1 MISKQLAFYLSCKY
15 AVVMESAAKGGAAAN
30 CIILLGPTATGK
42 TSLAVK
48 LADHYN
54 GQIISADSRQVYK
67 GLDLGSGKDLEEYIV
82 TDGNGGKKQIP
93 YHLIDIA
100 DLSQEY
106 SVFNYQKDFYRDFA
120 SIAEKNILPVICGGT
135 GMYLDS
141 IIRGYELQEVPTN
154 TELRLSLNGLSME
167 ELAEKLRSLKPD
179 LHNSTDLTERHRL
192 LRAIEIAE
200 YEKTPEAQKQ
210 KAQAPARPNIV
221 PYILGLT
228 FPRDVL
234 RKRIKDRLRLRFKL
248 GMIEEVDALHKN
260 GVPWERLERLGL
272 EYGYISRMLQGKIKS
287 EELFSQLY
295 IAIGQ
300 FAKRQETWFRG
311 MERKGVHINWIPTT
325 AQSTTDQVFASAL
338 DMLCKAGICV

>member
-1 MISKQLAFYLSCKY
+1 MD
-15 AVVMESAAKGGAAAN
+15 N

-48 LADHYN
+48 LADYYH
-54 GQIISADSRQVYK
+54 GEIISADSRQVYK
-67 GLDLGSGKDLEEYIV
+67 GLDLGSGKDLEEYVI
-82 TDGNGGKKQIP
+82 TDANGAKKQIP

-106 SVFNYQKDFYRDFA
+106 SVFNYQKDFYKVFS
-120 SIAEKNILPVICGGT
+120 SIKERQILPLICGGT

-141 IIRGYELQEVPTN
+141 VIRGYELQEVPTN
-154 TELRLSLNGLSME
+154 TELRLSLNGLTME
-167 ELAEKLRSLKPD
+167 ELAERLRSLKPD
-179 LHNSTDLTERHRL
+179 LHNNTDLTERHRL

-200 YEKTPEAQKQ
+200 YEKTPEAQQK
-210 KAQAPARPNIV
+210 KAQSPARPNIV

-228 FPRDVL
+228 FPRDIL
-234 RKRIKDRLRLRFKL
+234 RKRIKDRLRIRLKN
-248 GMIEEVDALHKN
+248 GMIEEVDNLHKN

-272 EYGYISRMLQGKIKS
+272 EYGYISRMLQGKIKP

-311 MERKGVHINWIPTT
+311 MERKGVNINWIPTT
-325 AQSTTDQVFASAL
+325 AQSSADEVFAKAL
-338 DMLCKAGICV
+338 DILCQAGIKA

>member
-1 MISKQLAFYLSCKY
+1 MD
-15 AVVMESAAKGGAAAN
+15 N

-48 LADHYN
+48 LADYYH
-54 GQIISADSRQVYK
+54 GEIISADSRQVYK
-67 GLDLGSGKDLEEYIV
+67 GLDLGSGKDLEEYVI
-82 TDGNGGKKQIP
+82 TDANGAKKQIP

-106 SVFNYQKDFYRDFA
+106 SVFNYQKDFYKVFS
-120 SIAEKNILPVICGGT
+120 SIKERQILPLICGGT

-141 IIRGYELQEVPTN
+141 VIRGYELQEVPTN
-154 TELRLSLNGLSME
+154 TELRLSLNGLTME
-167 ELAEKLRSLKPD
+167 ELAERLRSLKPD
-179 LHNSTDLTERHRL
+179 LHNNTDLTERHRL

-200 YEKTPEAQKQ
+200 YEKTPEAQQK
-210 KAQAPARPNIV
+210 KAQSPARPNIV

-228 FPRDVL
+228 FPRDIL
-234 RKRIKDRLRLRFKL
+234 RKRIKDRLRIRLKN
-248 GMIEEVDALHKN
+248 GMIEEVDNLHKN

-272 EYGYISRMLQGKIKS
+272 EYGYISRMLQGKIKP

-300 FAKRQETWFRG
+300 FAKRQETWFGG
-311 MERKGVHINWIPTT
+311 MERKGVNINWIPTT
-325 AQSTTDQVFASAL
+325 AQSSADEVFAKAL
-338 DMLCKAGICV
+338 DILCQAGIKA

>member
-1 MISKQLAFYLSCKY
+1 MLKINTYLAFYFSYKY
-15 AVVMESAAKGGAAAN
+15 SVFMQSTDRITAN

-48 LADHYN
+48 LADRYN
-54 GQIISADSRQVYK
+54 AEIISADSRQVYK
-67 GLDLGSGKDLEEYIV
+67 GLDLGSGKDLEEYII
-82 TDGNGGKKQIP
+82 TAANGRKKQIP

-106 SVFNYQKDFYRDFA
+106 SVFNYQKDFYKVFS
-120 SIAEKNILPVICGGT
+120 SINQRQILPVICGGT

-154 TELRLSLNGLSME
+154 TELRLSLNGCSME
-167 ELAEKLRSLKPD
+167 ELAERLRSLKPD
-179 LHNSTDLTERHRL
+179 LHNNTDLTERHRL

-200 YEKTPEAQKQ
+200 YEKTPEALQK
-210 KAQAPARPNIV
+210 KAQSPAHPNIV

-228 FPRDVL
+228 FPRDIL
-234 RKRIKDRLRLRFKL
+234 RKRIKDRLRIRLKN
-248 GMIEEVDALHKN
+248 GMIEEVDNLHKN

-295 IAIGQ
+295 TAIGQ

-311 MERKGVHINWIPTT
+311 MARKGVCINWIPTSAETT
-325 AQSTTDQVFASAL
+325 AEEVFAKAL
-338 DMLCKAGICV
+338 DMLAQAGFMR

>member
-1 MISKQLAFYLSCKY
+1 MN
-15 AVVMESAAKGGAAAN
+15 N

-48 LADHYN
+48 LADYYH
-54 GQIISADSRQVYK
+54 GEIISADSRQVYK
-67 GLDLGSGKDLEEYIV
+67 GLDLGSGKDLEEYVI
-82 TDGNGGKKQIP
+82 TDANSAKKQIP

-106 SVFNYQKDFYRDFA
+106 SVFNYQKDFYKVFS
-120 SIAEKNILPVICGGT
+120 SIKERQILPLICGGT

-141 IIRGYELQEVPTN
+141 VIRGYELQEVPTN
-154 TELRLSLNGLSME
+154 TELRLSLNGLTME
-167 ELAEKLRSLKPD
+167 ELAERLRSLKPD
-179 LHNSTDLTERHRL
+179 LHNNTDLTERHRL

-200 YEKTPEAQKQ
+200 YEKTPEAQQK
-210 KAQAPARPNIV
+210 KAQLPARPNIV

-228 FPRDVL
+228 FPRDIL
-234 RKRIKDRLRLRFKL
+234 RKRIKDRLRIRLKN
-248 GMIEEVDALHKN
+248 GMIEEVDNLHKN

-272 EYGYISRMLQGKIKS
+272 EYGYISRMLQGKIKP

-311 MERKGVHINWIPTT
+311 MERKGVNINWIPTT
-325 AQSTTDQVFASAL
+325 AQSSADEVFAKAL
-338 DMLCKAGICV
+338 DMLCQAGITA